1 MKNDVTIVRNGVIY
15 SGEATSMHDENG
27 NEVLIMKV
35 DRKGRE
41 TKIVKREH
49 KRATVRT
56 LKTEPRESHHNT
68 RRIVCKNATVEFNS
82 LSEAAKMLY
91 PDRNRNS
98 MVSAISACCSG
109 RTKSVHGLQFEYV
122 Q

>member
-41 TKIVKREH
+41 TKVVKREH
-49 KRATVRT
+49 KRTTVRT
-56 LKTEPRESHHNT
+56 LKTEPRESHHNA

-91 PDRNRNS
+91 PDRDKGS

-109 RTKSVHGLQFEYV
+109 RAKSVHGLQFEYV